1 MPSIEGT
8 QYVFQEAGVV
18 FFGVGI
24 RELATPR
31 CRVLLKTM
39 VRKREL
45 SFFGVGIRELAT
57 PRSRILLKTKVG
69 DGAENVVVIRES
81 RTIGCLQYNTE
92 T

>member
-45 SFFGVGIRELAT
+45 SFFGVRIRELANFCE
-57 PRSRILLKTKVG
+57 RDSG
-69 DGAENVVVIRES
+69 
-81 RTIGCLQYNTE
+81 IGNTQKQDFVKNQGRGWG
-92 T
+92 